1 MTGEMKNKIQ
11 KMGFNGVLNIIAHS
25 LEDIHFLTWLMDRF
39 NLENMTLEISG
50 GKKIELT
57 EYAIKCVFDLPS
69 EGGDPLFITDNSV
82 KKALTNVAARVF
94 PDEIEPKSVKIHPT
108 KLVDQIL
115 KYRDHGDPELD
126 EDFCIRM
133 FFMVL
138 NSTILTPNTSSY
150 IRKVAT

>member
-1 MTGEMKNKIQ
+1 
-11 KMGFNGVLNIIAHS
+11 
-25 LEDIHFLTWLMDRF
+25 
-39 NLENMTLEISG
+39 
-50 GKKIELT
+50 
-57 EYAIKCVFDLPS
+57 VFDLPS